1 MARVEPHRIASDRV
15 SQSAPP
21 RRAPWSGRPPTA
33 QPESSPD
40 KILDAAVT
48 CIRRHGVEHT
58 SISAVATIAGVSRPT
73 VYAHF
78 STREAL
84 VSAALEK
91 AYGDIAAQ
99 VVARARQ
106 RSKTASEFVVE
117 ALVAA
122 RREFRAEPALNP
134 VDWIHSRPWNSGQV
148 ISETGGLGIV
158 RTILLPI
165 LSYDPALEPQL
176 DEIAETSIRWLLSLL
191 MFDSART
198 SSETALRAYLRR
210 AYVPALKL
218 PS

>member
-1 MARVEPHRIASDRV
+1 MRKSVETASDRV
-15 SQSAPP
+15 SQPAPP
-21 RRAPWSGRPPTA
+21 RRAPWSGRSTAA

-40 KILDAAVT
+40 KILEAAVT

-78 STREAL
+78 TTREAL

-91 AYGDIAAQ
+91 AHGDIAAQ
-99 VVARARQ
+99 VVAKARQ
-106 RSKTASEFVVE
+106 RSKTAADFVVE

-134 VDWIHSRPWNSGQV
+134 ATWIHSRPWNASQV

-210 AYVPALKL
+210 AYVPALNL